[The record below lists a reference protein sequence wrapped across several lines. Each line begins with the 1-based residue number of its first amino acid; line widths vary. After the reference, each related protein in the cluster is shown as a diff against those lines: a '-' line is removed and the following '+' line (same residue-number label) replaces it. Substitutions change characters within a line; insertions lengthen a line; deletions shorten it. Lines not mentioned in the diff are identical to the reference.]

1 MGCKSITDPV
11 EGYGAIVD
19 AGGNL
24 HVSVQ
29 DLPEPVEGRPFES
42 GAVTTTT
49 ATVSDTA
56 SAPLVAANNDRRQ
69 IDIQN
74 LSGTRAVHL
83 LFAGSGSATTS
94 HFRLDP
100 GARYSFPPG
109 VGYTGAIQ
117 AIAVGGSAAV
127 VVHEFTA

>member
-11 EGYGAIVD
+11 EGYGAAVD

-42 GAVTTTT
+42 GAVTTAT
-49 ATVSDTA
+49 ATVDVT
-56 SAPLVAANNDRRQ
+56 SAELVDANGARRQ

-83 LFAGSGSATTS
+83 LFAGSGNATTS

-109 VGYTGAIQ
+109 IGYTGAIQ
-117 AIAVGGSAAV
+117 AIAVGGTAAV